1 VTQFSPTPPK
11 FKAQLKIH
19 KEDISIRPMVN
30 NINSPAYT
38 LAEFLRNSPGDILN
52 LPNAYNAPN

>member
-1 VTQFSPTPPK
+1 
-11 FKAQLKIH
+11 
-19 KEDISIRPMVN
+19 MVN

-52 LPNAYNAPN
+52 LPNAYNAPNWTALANNLSNSSTKKNKD